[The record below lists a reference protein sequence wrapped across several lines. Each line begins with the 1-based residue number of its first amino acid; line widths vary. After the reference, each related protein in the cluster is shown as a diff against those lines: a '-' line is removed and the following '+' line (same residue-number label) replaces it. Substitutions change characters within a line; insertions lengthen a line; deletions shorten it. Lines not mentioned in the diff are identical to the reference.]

1 MPYIVASPFLPYQ
14 QVTHATFTD
23 LAHYG
28 WIASAGWA
36 GIEIDEFPALK
47 AWEERMTARPGV
59 EKGRHV
65 PDPHTIKELLKDKAK
80 MEEHA
85 AKSRA
90 WVQKGMKEDAAKK
103 SEK

>member
-1 MPYIVASPFLPYQ
+1 LIHEYI
-14 QVTHATFTD
+14 D

-36 GIEIDEFPALK
+36 GIDIDEFPSLK

-59 EKGRHV
+59 DKGRHV